1 MIERPMLVRDLA
13 TFADLGTDPP
23 EPMVLKD
30 VLVFRMFREGEQIE
44 LRFHEQGA
52 GKVIERSLD
61 DGIDRKHASYR
72 ALLATERFGN
82 LRRWADNQRKSFQE
96 IDQADYMEIKG
107 TISSDDTDPP
117 VDLTVDWNGLDD
129 YLVSQARSE
138 DSVRIMLIDGP
149 AGIGKTTFIEALT
162 RSRAENFLQP
172 MHRARRPLIL
182 HVQSR
187 GRVLTF
193 LQDLIAFSLQRLRLA
208 VTFDQVPVLVRHGLV
223 TMAIDGFDELA
234 DPNGYDLAWGQV
246 NELVDQVRGG
256 GTLILAGRET
266 FFDRKRVRDNIVALR
281 PQDGVDDLS
290 LQLPA
295 PTSAKQ
301 WLVRHGEWTEETIE
315 DDAGILFERG
325 SYALRPVFIRQ
336 LATPEAFSI
345 IRDSYAQNT
354 LSFLVDLMIR
364 REVEKFGEA
373 VETVMDEEQRR
384 RYVWSF
390 LQEVARY
397 LADDQTEALQ
407 VQVVEWLAEVAAP
420 EGTSAETLGIL
431 KNRAVVMAF
440 LANDDL
446 PGYRRFLHSQVFNH
460 LLANETI
467 DTILNSKDEMPKY
480 VRRNLLGADFLTSF
494 SDLILYHAKSD
505 SKRVRK
511 FFDTASR
518 LLLSH
523 SRIDRGVRNIGALL
537 VAMLP
542 ALDGTGDL
550 NIRNIQVDEALIQG
564 TVPPSL
570 IRDAVFSQL
579 DVRGSDLKDLKFDAT
594 TTIVTLIVDDATRV
608 SSTFPIPNRI
618 QVEGSDSSRGAM
630 LAVRKEI
637 ISWLNGHGRGCLD
650 HSDGAT
656 EQSAGGLVPFELR
669 NHHLMSLL
677 SRACRIKSHS
687 FTEDSDYPFQKFTQ
701 DMWWPDIRRLLKNHG
716 FLQESTKQTSGR
728 RKTLFHIRRARDL
741 LAAELG
747 LSPESQDDEIRQFY
761 ESLVEMMREY

>member
-1 MIERPMLVRDLA
+1 MIEWPALARDLA

-23 EPMVLKD
+23 EPVLLKD
-30 VLVFRMFREGEQIE
+30 VVVFRLFREGEQIE
-44 LRFHEQGA
+44 LRFHDQGA

-149 AGIGKTTFIEALT
+149 AGIGKTTFIEALA
-162 RSRAENFLQP
+162 RSRAEKFLQP

-246 NELVDQVRGG
+246 NELVDQVRGV

-295 PTSAKQ
+295 PTAAKQ
-301 WLVRHGEWTEETIE
+301 WLVRHGKWTEETIE
-315 DDAGILFERG
+315 EDAGILLEHG
-325 SYALRPVFIRQ
+325 SYALRPVFLRQ

-345 IRDSYAQNT
+345 IRDSYAQST
-354 LSFLVDLMIR
+354 LSFLVELMVR
-364 REVEKFGEA
+364 REAGKFGDA

-390 LQEVARY
+390 LQEVARH
-397 LADDQTEALQ
+397 LADDQTEAIEDR
-407 VQVVEWLAEVAAP
+407 VVAWLAEFAAP
-420 EGTSAETLGIL
+420 EGTTQETLGIL
-431 KNRAVVMAF
+431 QNRVAVMAF

-460 LLANETI
+460 VLANVTI
-467 DTILNSKDEMPKY
+467 DTISKEEMPKY
-480 VRRNLLGADFLTSF
+480 IRRNLLGADFLTSV
-494 SDLILYHAKSD
+494 SDLILYQAKSN
-505 SKRVRK
+505 SKRVRG
-511 FFDTASR
+511 FFDAASR
-518 LLLSH
+518 LLRSY
-523 SRIDRGVRNIGALL
+523 SWIDRGVRNIGALL

-542 ALDGTGDL
+542 ALDGSGDL
-550 NIRNIQVDEALIQG
+550 SIRNIQVDEALIQG
-564 TVPPSL
+564 TVPTSS
-570 IRDAVFSQL
+570 IRAAVISQL
-579 DVRGSDLKDLKFDAT
+579 DVRGSDLRNLTFDA
-594 TTIVTLIVDDATRV
+594 TTIVTLIADDATRV
-608 SSTFPIPNRI
+608 SSTFPIPDRI
-618 QVEGSDSSRGAM
+618 QVEGSDLSRGAV
-630 LAVRKEI
+630 LAARDKI
-637 ISWLNGHGRGCLD
+637 IGWLNEHGRGCLD
-650 HSDGAT
+650 HTDGSIK
-656 EQSAGGLVPFELR
+656 QSAGGLVPFELR
-669 NHHLMSLL
+669 DHHLMRLL
-677 SRACRIKSHS
+677 GRACRIKSHS

-728 RKTLFHIRRARDL
+728 RKTLFHIRRAKDL